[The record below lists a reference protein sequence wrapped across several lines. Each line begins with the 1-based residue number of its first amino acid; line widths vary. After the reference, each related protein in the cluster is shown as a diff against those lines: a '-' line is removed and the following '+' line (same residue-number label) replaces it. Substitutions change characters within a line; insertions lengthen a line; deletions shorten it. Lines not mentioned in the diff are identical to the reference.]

1 MFKTRLGIYTI
12 LKISLL
18 IKKTNGEPD
27 FQSKQSHMYVCVE
40 KKNLMI
46 NVSFVLYDSWSP
58 WVDDIPK
65 MKGWNS
71 SLNSSLAPHIG
82 SAPDLGA
89 LSYTFYLLLH
99 NIYQY

>member
-46 NVSFVLYDSWSP
+46 MLALCFMIVEAHGWMIF
-58 WVDDIPK
+58 PK
-65 MKGWNS
+65 
-71 SLNSSLAPHIG
+71 
-82 SAPDLGA
+82 
-89 LSYTFYLLLH
+89 
-99 NIYQY
+99 